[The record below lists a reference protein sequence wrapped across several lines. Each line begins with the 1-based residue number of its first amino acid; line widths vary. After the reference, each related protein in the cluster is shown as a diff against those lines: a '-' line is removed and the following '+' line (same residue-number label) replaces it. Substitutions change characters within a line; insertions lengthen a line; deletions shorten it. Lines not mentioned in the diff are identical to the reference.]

1 MTKSIENAFLILV
14 FVLGGINQA
23 AAEISSIVMLTDQE
37 FDPIDPNDVVYGG
50 TAKEYRL
57 RVGDIFLATLTMEF
71 PEAEIGQDY
80 EAALALARKEAA
92 KIGADL
98 LLHISGTEF
107 RDTRA
112 IASIT
117 YRCVRTKAFSRMP
130 PPEYLFKT
138 SLHKTV
144 VKVHLR
150 QAPKFDSPSIYLV
163 PEYAV
168 IYVLDDV
175 DDTYCEAYVNGRT
188 GYISKNFLQRK
199 P

>member
-1 MTKSIENAFLILV
+1 MAKGIRSIFIILV
-14 FVLGGINQA
+14 FVLCGMDEA
-23 AAEISSIVMLTDQE
+23 LAESSAIVMLTDQE
-37 FDPIDPNDVVYGG
+37 FDPIDQNDVVYGG
-50 TAKEYRL
+50 SMKEYRL
-57 RVGDIFLATLTMEF
+57 RIGDASLATLTMEF

-80 EAALALARKEAA
+80 EAALALAMKEAA
-92 KIGADL
+92 KVGADL
-98 LLHISGTEF
+98 LLYISGTEF

-117 YRCVRTKAFSRMP
+117 YRCVRTKAFSRVP
-130 PPEYLFKT
+130 PPDYLFKT

-163 PEYAV
+163 PEYAA
-168 IYVLDDV
+168 IYVLEDV
-175 DDTYCEAYVNGRT
+175 DETYCEAYVNGRR
-188 GYISKNFLQRK
+188 GFISKNFLQRK